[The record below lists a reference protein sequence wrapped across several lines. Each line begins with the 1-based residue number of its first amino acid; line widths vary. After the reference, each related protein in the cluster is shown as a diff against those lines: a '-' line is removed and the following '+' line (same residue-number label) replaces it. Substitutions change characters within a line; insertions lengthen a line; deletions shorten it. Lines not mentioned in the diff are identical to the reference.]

1 MSRINSRHTAGLL
14 GIALAA
20 VVSLNAFAAEEA
32 KAPAQATPAK
42 SWQTGLHRTD
52 LVRQDLD
59 ISKGEVIQVRVDFDP
74 GVTSPK
80 HSHPGGGGR
89 LRHLGHV

>member
-1 MSRINSRHTAGLL
+1 MSRINSRYTAGLL

-20 VVSLNAFAAEEA
+20 AVSLNAFAAEEA

-59 ISKGEVIQVRVDFDP
+59 TAIQKVAFPSGEKMAQAAFVILPVSRRNDQFR
-74 GVTSPK
+74 
-80 HSHPGGGGR
+80 
-89 LRHLGHV
+89 